1 MARRSPR
8 VVDTKQRILDAA
20 LELFGERGYYAVG
33 VDEIAARAGITKGA
47 LYYYFHD
54 TADLARD
61 LARDVWDQLQAEARQ
76 TFDRERNA
84 IVNLKRGFS
93 ASLAWLRDLPQARFF
108 LRDCRAIPE
117 LNVDADEPRAA
128 STAVIRSILTSG
140 IERGEIVS
148 LDPDATARVLLGACL
163 EATLHV
169 LETGRAE
176 AIDVVERFI
185 DSLAA
190 PSEAQNPRPRAADA
204 PRSKRSPS

>member
-61 LARDVWDQLQAEARQ
+61 LARDTWEQLQAEARQ
-76 TFDRERNA
+76 AFDREQSA

-93 ASLAWLRDLPQARFF
+93 ASLQWLRDLPQARFF

-117 LNVDADEPRAA
+117 LNVDRDEPRTA
-128 STAVIRSILTSG
+128 SSAVIRSIIVSG
-140 IERGEIVS
+140 IERGEIVA

-163 EATLHV
+163 EATLDV
-169 LETGRAE
+169 LENGRAD
-176 AIDVVERFI
+176 AITVVERFI
-185 DSLAA
+185 DSLG
-190 PSEAQNPRPRAADA
+190 AQSPCLRPADA
-204 PRSKRSPS
+204 PRSRKSTS